1 MEICLWNLFKINNK
15 VVLVSLLLTLNRS
28 HTLLGVNIVNF
39 EQVNI
44 VNFEPVNIVN
54 FEEVN
59 TVNFEQVNT
68 GVGNGKFKN
77 ENNENLEEKK
87 HIKIFLQISLMQLNT
102 K

>member
-1 MEICLWNLFKINNK
+1 M
-15 VVLVSLLLTLNRS
+15 SLLLTLNRS

-44 VNFEPVNIVN
+44 VNFEQ
-54 FEEVN
+54 VN

-87 HIKIFLQISLMQLNT
+87 HIKIFL
-102 K
+102 